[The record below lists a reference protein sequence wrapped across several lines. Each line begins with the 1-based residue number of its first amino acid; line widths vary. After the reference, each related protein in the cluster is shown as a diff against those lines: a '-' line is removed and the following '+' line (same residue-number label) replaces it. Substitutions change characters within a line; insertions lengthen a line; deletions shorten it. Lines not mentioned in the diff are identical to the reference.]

1 MEDTNRW
8 VEGRS
13 FDSRFSD
20 RRDKLWQNFYPTIL
34 QPNLVP
40 NATLRCYI
48 FFIATNYQ
56 ITSTTI
62 GLETK

>member
-40 NATLRCYI
+40 NATLRRYI